1 LISSPLGV
9 LFWKR
14 KKRRD
19 DGNKAQNRPIFIAR
33 DFQERYGIP
42 IEETF
47 EILLNRGV
55 FKWLAVRRKLFKLK
69 NRWRDR
75 LTKLYR
81 QVETI
86 KRGTPEHR
94 ELVGRIKALEECR
107 KEIWALCHSSRF
119 QAPDND
125 RHAQEFL
132 RRKLEKEEQCR

>member
-1 LISSPLGV
+1 MKLE
-9 LFWKR
+9 
-14 KKRRD
+14 
-19 DGNKAQNRPIFIAR
+19 NMAQNRPVLIAR
-33 DFQERYGIP
+33 DFQEKYGIP

-55 FKWLAVRRKLFKLK
+55 FKWLAVRRELIRLK

-81 QVETI
+81 QAETM
-86 KRGTPEHR
+86 KKGTLEHR

-107 KEIWALCHSSRF
+107 KEIRALCHSSRF

-132 RRKLEKEEQCR
+132 RKLKKEEQCR

>member
-1 LISSPLGV
+1 MGLDNM
-9 LFWKR
+9 K
-14 KKRRD
+14 
-19 DGNKAQNRPIFIAR
+19 QNRPILIAR

-55 FKWLAVRRKLFKLK
+55 FKWLAVRRELIKLK

-75 LTKLYR
+75 LTTLYR
-81 QVETI
+81 QAETM
-86 KRGTPEHR
+86 KKGTPEHR

-107 KEIWALCHSSRF
+107 KEIRALCHTSRF

-125 RHAQEFL
+125 KHAQEFL